1 MNDDSR
7 PGEPQP
13 IRWGAVVGGAVLGFI
28 ASWLLFTIALLTML
42 ATYSEDTS
50 DTGGTVIMVGSLLL
64 VPALSGALML
74 SRRTRQWGAGALIG
88 VAIGSLTG
96 AGICITSI
104 ATGM

>member
-28 ASWLLFTIALLTML
+28 ASWLLFTIALFGLM
-42 ATYSEDTS
+42 ATYTDDTS
-50 DTGGTVIMVGSLLL
+50 DTGGTVLLVGSLLL
-64 VPALSGALML
+64 VPVVCGVLMI

-88 VAIGSLTG
+88 VAIGSLVG
-96 AGICITSI
+96 AGICIGS
-104 ATGM
+104 MQSW